1 MKVCAVVCEY
11 NPFHLGHEYHLRRTR
26 ELIGEDAGI
35 ISVMSGSF
43 VQRGDFAVA
52 DKYERARCAV
62 LGGADLVIELPSC
75 YAVSSAERFA
85 EGAVRLISA
94 LNAVD
99 FISFGCE
106 TDNLNTLYS
115 IAHCLNDSSTVGRIS
130 QEMKT
135 GISYANARCRVVSEE
150 TGIPAAIF
158 NGPNNILAV
167 EYMRALEKINSA
179 IVPLAVKRWG
189 AAHDSVENCQNASA
203 SAIRQMLFNNDCGY
217 EKYVPEQTIDML
229 RRTIDMYG
237 GIATMV
243 NAERAV
249 MARLRFMSE
258 DEFAEIPDGGEG
270 LYHRFRKAVYD
281 SSALSE
287 VMQKTK
293 TKRYTMSRIRR
304 MLISSYI
311 GLTAD
316 MQTAAPGYALVLA
329 FNQRGRELLGH
340 MKRMSSIPV
349 ITKPAHSKKLDKQVS
364 DMFKFQ
370 IRADDMHSLA
380 YPLFTRRTSMYGYRK
395 TPAYLE

>member
-11 NPFHLGHEYHLRRTR
+11 NPFHSGHEYHLSRTR

-85 EGAVRLISA
+85 QGAIKLISA

-106 TDNLNTLYS
+106 TDNLNTLCS
-115 IAHCLNDSSTVGRIS
+115 IAHCLNDSSTVSRIS

-135 GISYANARCRVVSEE
+135 GISYANARCSVVSAE
-150 TGIPAAIF
+150 TGISDAIF
-158 NGPNNILAV
+158 NGPNNILAI
-167 EYMRALEKINSA
+167 EYIRALQKINSE
-179 IVPLAVKRWG
+179 IIPLAVKRCG
-189 AAHDSVENCQNASA
+189 AAHDSAEDCQNASA
-203 SAIRQMLFNNDCGY
+203 SAIRQMLYNNNPDY

-229 RRTIDMYG
+229 KRTVDMYG
-237 GIATMV
+237 GIASIV
-243 NAERAV
+243 NAERAII
-249 MARLRFMSE
+249 ARLRFMSE
-258 DEFAEIPDGGEG
+258 NEFAEIPDGGEG

-281 SSALSE
+281 STDLSE
-287 VMQKTK
+287 IMKKTK

-316 MQTAAPGYALVLA
+316 MQTAEPKYALVLA
-329 FNQRGRELLGH
+329 FNRRGRELLGH
-340 MKRMSSIPV
+340 INQVASVPV
-349 ITKPAHSKKLDKQVS
+349 ITKPAHSKKLDRQAS

-370 IRADDMHSLA
+370 TRADDMHSLA
-380 YPLFTRRTSMYGYRK
+380 YPLFTRQTGMYGYRK